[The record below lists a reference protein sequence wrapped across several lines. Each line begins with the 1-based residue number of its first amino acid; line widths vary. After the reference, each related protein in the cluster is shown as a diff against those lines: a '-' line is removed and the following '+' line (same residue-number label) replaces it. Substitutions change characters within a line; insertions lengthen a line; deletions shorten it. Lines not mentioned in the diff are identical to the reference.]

1 MGKITSEVL
10 TGIFSASYTPCHQ
23 THVAL
28 RSVTELYLAFYVYKC
43 FLFMLKGGLLCTMC
57 VREGTC
63 FPFQL
68 AVRAWENKISSFL
81 LPLFHSTS
89 STHQLCMAT
98 CHWPLPTPIFFPSLR
113 LHMYDHT
120 TQHCIWGDCTKFCS
134 TSHAEIYVALCRPG
148 DQGGECAF
156 IGVQFRHAAPDKTYH
171 TCIRLQDHWV
181 RNVRCGAW
189 PEMASAKTC
198 VV

>member
-1 MGKITSEVL
+1 MLSFYAKRWFTLHHVCARGNMFPIPTCCQSMGKQNLIIS
-10 TGIFSASYTPCHQ
+10 
-23 THVAL
+23 VAL
-28 RSVTELYLAFYVYKC
+28 VPLHFIYTSTVHGHLSLTPAYSH
-43 FLFMLKGGLLCTMC
+43 FL
-57 VREGTC
+57 
-63 FPFQL
+63 
-68 AVRAWENKISSFL
+68 S
-81 LPLFHSTS
+81 LFEAAHV
-89 STHQLCMAT
+89 
-98 CHWPLPTPIFFPSLR
+98 WPHHTA
-113 LHMYDHT
+113 LHL
-120 TQHCIWGDCTKFCS
+120 GSDCTKFCS
-134 TSHAEIYVALCRPG
+134 TIHAEIYVALCRPG

>member
-1 MGKITSEVL
+1 MLSFYAKRWFTLHHVCARRNMFPIPTCCQSMGKQNLIIS
-10 TGIFSASYTPCHQ
+10 
-23 THVAL
+23 VAL
-28 RSVTELYLAFYVYKC
+28 VPLHFIYTSTVHGHLSLTPAYSH
-43 FLFMLKGGLLCTMC
+43 FL
-57 VREGTC
+57 
-63 FPFQL
+63 
-68 AVRAWENKISSFL
+68 S
-81 LPLFHSTS
+81 LFEAAHV
-89 STHQLCMAT
+89 
-98 CHWPLPTPIFFPSLR
+98 WPHHTA
-113 LHMYDHT
+113 LHL
-120 TQHCIWGDCTKFCS
+120 GSDCTKFCS
-134 TSHAEIYVALCRPG
+134 TIHAEIYVALCRPG